1 MLLSKAGGVDSA
13 VQLITVLIIFVAV
26 LFITLYVTK
35 WVAGFQKHQMIGKN
49 MKVIET
55 MRLTPT
61 QFVQIVKVGKQYLAI
76 AVSKEQVTLLAKL
89 EEDELTDTED
99 EAYETDFSKVFD
111 RFKRSFVKGSED
123 STHDV
128 QDKDEEK

>member
-1 MLLSKAGGVDSA
+1 MLLSKSGGVDSV
-13 VQLITVLIIFVAV
+13 VQLITVLFIFVAV

-35 WVAGFQKHQMIGKN
+35 WVAGFQKHQMIGRN

-76 AVSKEQVTLLAKL
+76 AVSKEQVTLLAQL
-89 EEDELTDTED
+89 DEDELADIED
-99 EAYETDFSKVFD
+99 ETVETDFSKVFE
-111 RFKRSFVKGSED
+111 RFKKSFVKGSED
-123 STHDV
+123 STDDV
-128 QDKDEEK
+128 QDKDEDE

>member
-1 MLLSKAGGVDSA
+1 MLLSKSGGVDSV
-13 VQLITVLIIFVAV
+13 VQLITVLFIFVAV

-35 WVAGFQKHQMIGKN
+35 WVAGFQKHQMIGRN

-89 EEDELTDTED
+89 EEDELED
-99 EAYETDFSKVFD
+99 IEDDSVETDFSKVFD
-111 RFKRSFVKGSED
+111 RFRQSFARDAKD
-123 STHDV
+123 STDCL
-128 QDKDEEK
+128 QDKDEDK

>member
-1 MLLSKAGGVDSA
+1 
-13 VQLITVLIIFVAV
+13 
-26 LFITLYVTK
+26 
-35 WVAGFQKHQMIGKN
+35 MIGKN

-99 EAYETDFSKVFD
+99 ETYETDFSKVFD

-123 STHDV
+123 STDDV

>member
-35 WVAGFQKHQMIGKN
+35 WVTEFQKHQTIGKN
-49 MKVIET
+49 MKGIET

-89 EEDELTDTED
+89 EEDEITDTED
-99 EAYETDFSKVFD
+99 ETYETDFSKVFD

-123 STHDV
+123 STDDV